1 MNRFEKAANFT
12 KKHKMDLPLKVK
24 GLKLL
29 HNAGLSDQ
37 DMKLVLTEINFEE
50 EAEVYKQAKK
60 GLAKYM
66 AGHGQNTDGPAI
78 KVEGVFTTEQVN

>member
-1 MNRFEKAANFT
+1 M
-12 KKHKMDLPLKVK
+12 

-37 DMKLVLTEINFEE
+37 DMKLVLTGVNFEE
-50 EAEVYKQAKK
+50 ETEVYKKAKK

-66 AGHGQNTDGPAI
+66 AGRR
-78 KVEGVFTTEQVN
+78 